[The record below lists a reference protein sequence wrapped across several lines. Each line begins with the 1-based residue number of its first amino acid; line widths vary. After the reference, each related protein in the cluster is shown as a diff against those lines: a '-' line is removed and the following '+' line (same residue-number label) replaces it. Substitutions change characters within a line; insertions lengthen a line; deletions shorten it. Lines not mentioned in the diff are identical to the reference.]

1 MTTKTDTY
9 YLSLALNTF
18 DGFLGAEMPTDPTN
32 ETEFLAL
39 KPTGGD
45 AKVWSGT
52 VPSWADVV
60 AKQAELKKADEDKE
74 ATKTAAYK
82 KLGLTDAEI
91 AAIMG

>member
-1 MTTKTDTY
+1 MTILTDTK
-9 YLSLALNTF
+9 YLVRALNSF
-18 DGFLGAEMPTDPTN
+18 DGFLGAEMPSDPTN
-32 ETEFLAL
+32 ETEYLAL

-60 AKQAELKKADEDKE
+60 AKQAELKKVDEDKE
-74 ATKTAAYK
+74 ATKISAYK

-91 AAIMG
+91 AAIG

>member
-1 MTTKTDTY
+1 MAILTDSTY
-9 YLSLALNTF
+9 LLRAIKSF
-18 DGFLGAEMPTDPTN
+18 DGFLGCEMPSDPTN

-45 AKVWSGT
+45 TKVWSGT

-60 AKQAELKKADEDKE
+60 AKQAELKKIDTDKE
-74 ATKTAAYK
+74 ATKIAAYK

-91 AAIMG
+91 AAIG

>member
-1 MTTKTDTY
+1 MTILTDTK
-9 YLSLALNTF
+9 YLVRALNSF
-18 DGFLGAEMPTDPTN
+18 DGFLGAEMPSDPTN

-60 AKQAELKKADEDKE
+60 AKQAELKKADEDKD
-74 ATKTAAYK
+74 ATKVSAYK

-91 AAIMG
+91 AAIG

>member
-1 MTTKTDTY
+1 MTISTDTT
-9 YLSLALNTF
+9 YLARALNSFT
-18 DGFLGAEMPTDPTN
+18 GFLGAEMPSDPTN

-60 AKQAELKKADEDKE
+60 AKQAALKKADEDKE
-74 ATKTAAYK
+74 ATKVSAYK

-91 AAIMG
+91 AAIG

>member
-1 MTTKTDTY
+1 MAILTDSTY
-9 YLSLALNTF
+9 LLRAIKSF
-18 DGFLGAEMPTDPTN
+18 DGFLGCEMPTNPTN

-39 KPTGGD
+39 KPTCGD
-45 AKVWSGT
+45 TKVWSGT

-60 AKQAELKKADEDKE
+60 AKQAELKKVDTDNE

-91 AAIMG
+91 AAIMS

>member
-1 MTTKTDTY
+1 MTFLTDTK
-9 YLSLALNTF
+9 YLVRALNSFT
-18 DGFLGAEMPTDPTN
+18 GFLGAEMPSDPTN

-60 AKQAELKKADEDKE
+60 AKQAELKKIDTDKE
-74 ATKTAAYK
+74 ATKVSAYK

-91 AAIMG
+91 AAIG

>member
-1 MTTKTDTY
+1 MTIKTDTC

-18 DGFLGAEMPTDPTN
+18 DGFLGCEMNTDPTN

-39 KPTGGD
+39 KPSGGD

-74 ATKTAAYK
+74 ATKVSAYK

-91 AAIMG
+91 AAIG

>member
-1 MTTKTDTY
+1 MAILTDSTY
-9 YLSLALNTF
+9 LIKAINSF
-18 DGFLGAEMPTDPTN
+18 DGFLGCEMPSNPTN

-45 AKVWSGT
+45 TKVWSGT

-60 AKQAELKKADEDKE
+60 AKQAALKKADEDQE

-82 KLGLTDAEI
+82 KLGLTDDEI
-91 AAIMG
+91 AAIMS

>member
-1 MTTKTDTY
+1 MAILTDSTY
-9 YLSLALNTF
+9 LLRAINSF
-18 DGFLGAEMPTDPTN
+18 DGFLGCEMPSDPTN

-45 AKVWSGT
+45 TKVWSGT

-60 AKQAELKKADEDKE
+60 AKQAELKKIDTDKE
-74 ATKTAAYK
+74 ATKVSAYK

-91 AAIMG
+91 AAIG

>member
-1 MTTKTDTY
+1 MAILTDSTY
-9 YLSLALNTF
+9 LLRAFNSF
-18 DGFLGAEMPTDPTN
+18 DGFLGCEIPTDPTN

-45 AKVWSGT
+45 TKVWSGT

-60 AKQAELKKADEDKE
+60 AKQAALKKADEDKE

-82 KLGLTDAEI
+82 KLGLTDEEI
-91 AAIMG
+91 AAIMS

>member
-1 MTTKTDTY
+1 MTIKTDTC
-9 YLSLALNTF
+9 YLALALNAF
-18 DGFLGAEMPTDPTN
+18 DGFLGCEIDTDPTN

-74 ATKTAAYK
+74 ATKTSAYK
-82 KLGLTDAEI
+82 KLGLT
-91 AAIMG
+91 

>member
-1 MTTKTDTY
+1 MAILTDTK
-9 YLSLALNTF
+9 YLVKALNTF
-18 DGFLGAEMPTDPTN
+18 TGFLGAEMPLDPTN
-32 ETEFLAL
+32 ETEYLAL

-60 AKQAELKKADEDKE
+60 AKQAELKKADEVKE

-91 AAIMG
+91 TAIG

>member
-1 MTTKTDTY
+1 MAILTNTI
-9 YLSLALNTF
+9 YLAKALNSF
-18 DGFLGAEMPTDPTN
+18 DGFLGAEIPSDPTN
-32 ETEFLAL
+32 ETEYLAL

-91 AAIMG
+91 AAIG